1 MMPIQTKAA
10 DPWAMTI
17 GLLGQLRGERGAPG
31 AIGALAK
38 PRKSARRAART
49 AVAGLSVRVIERS
62 TDTRLTLAWRDP
74 SHCAYGDQEW
84 YLTRAR
90 RSGVCAVTGREIRRG
105 EAVYRPRPMRPQA
118 LNADAMIH
126 SVVLQTEEGRQ

>member
-1 MMPIQTKAA
+1 MMSIETNAA

-17 GLLGQLRGERGAPG
+17 GLLGQLRGERKEAVR
-31 AIGALAK
+31 AR
-38 PRKSARRAART
+38 PRKSASRCATRT
-49 AVAGLSVRVIERS
+49 AVVGLSVRVIERS
-62 TDTRLTLAWRDP
+62 TDTRLTLAYRDP
-74 SHCAYGDQEW
+74 SRCAYGDQEW

-105 EAVYRPRPMRPQA
+105 EEVYRPRPMRPQA

-126 SVVLQTEEGRQ
+126 SFALPTE